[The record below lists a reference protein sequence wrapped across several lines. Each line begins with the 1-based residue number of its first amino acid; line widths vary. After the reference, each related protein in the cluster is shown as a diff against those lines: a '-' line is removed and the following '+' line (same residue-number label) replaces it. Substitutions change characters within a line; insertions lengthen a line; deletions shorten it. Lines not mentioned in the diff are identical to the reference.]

1 MAGFAPKSAPYGSSE
16 STLSRRLN
24 TGPKLFRTWPES
36 FGAWPEWLRTHP
48 QSLGTGPQSLGTGPE
63 SLGTWPESF
72 RTNPES
78 LRIWPESLGTWPE
91 SFRPQPAPLRTHP
104 QSLWTPPEWLR
115 NWPDWIGTAPQSFQ
129 ESDQSL
135 ISIDGKHSSLLLLF
149 WTYTTRFRHRAGLN
163 HGLRNPRIRSNTED
177 RIFNVLTLKEKTYGR
192 LFTKDRQR
200 IAGLVQQLSVQI
212 HHGPTLGF
220 TATDV
225 TKVTNDYQML
235 AFVVEAA
242 EAIRNQ
248 SLAYTSYKNT
258 LRDGP
263 IGTVMP
269 GMPPA
274 PSLSPPDLVTPGIV
288 PRLRALVQ
296 RIKAQ
301 PQYNETIGNN
311 LGIIAAAAPP
321 SPTPSKPTATAAAEP
336 GSAVRIDW
344 VKAGFDG
351 VLVEGQR
358 ASEALWTALGMDLQS

>member
-1 MAGFAPKSAPYGSSE
+1 MANFAYLPTSDSE
-16 STLSRRLN
+16 LLVWFNNFQSKFT
-24 TGPKLFRTWPES
+24 TVGP
-36 FGAWPEWLRTHP
+36 
-48 QSLGTGPQSLGTGPE
+48 
-63 SLGTWPESF
+63 
-72 RTNPES
+72 
-78 LRIWPESLGTWPE
+78 
-91 SFRPQPAPLRTHP
+91 
-104 QSLWTPPEWLR
+104 
-115 NWPDWIGTAPQSFQ
+115 
-129 ESDQSL
+129 
-135 ISIDGKHSSLLLLF
+135 
-149 WTYTTRFRHRAGLN
+149 
-163 HGLRNPRIRSNTED
+163 
-177 RIFNVLTLKEKTYGR
+177 V
-192 LFTKDRQR
+192 
-200 IAGLVQQLSVQI
+200 
-212 HHGPTLGF
+212 LGF
-220 TATDV
+220 TAADV

-301 PQYNETIGNN
+301 PQYTETIGNN

-321 SPTPSKPTATAAAEP
+321 SATPSKPTATAAAEP

-358 ASEALWTALGMDLQS
+358 ASEALWTALGTDLQSPYNDTRAPLQPGVPEVRRYRLRYVKGDVPTGDYTDTITVTTTP